1 MLDYIVAI
9 SSQRTN
15 DTWWQQ
21 QRFRLVILY
30 SIVALIL
37 LGMSIVGHIRLLNE
51 VGHTFGG
58 FFWANDTDGRLV
70 IASTPAQLPPIETP
84 PHALIANTYIVRAN
98 EVSLHRGADLASLYK
113 TYQSKQA
120 QSSVSYTVET
130 NNSQTSLVRPV
141 TTFTVD
147 MWWQN
152 YGLGL
157 LAGICWLLVG
167 GILLITASDW
177 TGAVEGMILLPPAT
191 LLLLYSHWGNVQTDT
206 PTDLV
211 FQLIWIP
218 AFAVLGSALIHL
230 SLLYRPEALGRAR
243 RADLMVDG
251 LPYLPLIALIAYEW
265 SAVLLIHRV
274 PMTVNLA
281 VSLGYAALGGLIS
294 LGISLRSLVSVGRID
309 GFLADK
315 RDHQVAQQ
323 HAHLV
328 PSIPIAIR
336 QRIGNLLTLWIGGMA
351 LGLALGALPVL
362 FTGQLF
368 LPLPTFYILAAIYPL
383 ILLYAIRSQRQLDRL
398 HITLD
403 QREEELRQQQKTAEA
418 LQQSNSDSKRTISLL
433 LHADAHLRS
442 LLSQR
447 IHDQPRQQALRIR
460 SLLGHWQHKL
470 RIEAERDPEGKVVV
484 KPIVEALSKVRKISE
499 ELEDDLRGLQLLVED
514 AYQRRNL
521 GLKLH
526 LEKLI
531 REDLPALYP
540 ESSLKIQADL
550 WAIDAL
556 SPDLEQTDEGAKI
569 AEAISYTVTQ
579 ALLNIYNHAG
589 ANYGMVRT
597 IRTGRTLDVYV
608 IDDGRGFDPRKV
620 TPEKTSLFKAQL
632 KAHEAGGT
640 ITVESIPR
648 PEPKHGTTIKLSM
661 PLPHMEQQTSA
672 DRALDY
678 RLPAT
683 SDISDKEMH
692 HS

>member
-1 MLDYIVAI
+1 MLDYIVSTSA
-9 SSQRTN
+9 RHTN

-21 QRFRLVILY
+21 ERFRLVILY

-37 LGMSIVGHIRLLNE
+37 LGISIVGHIRLLNE

-70 IASTPAQLPPIETP
+70 IVSTPAQLSPLGAPAHSPTSS
-84 PHALIANTYIVRAN
+84 TYIVKAN
-98 EVSLHRGADLASLYK
+98 QISLHHGSDLTSLYQ
-113 TYQSKQA
+113 THQSKNA
-120 QSSVSYTVET
+120 QGTITYTIET
-130 NNSQTSLVRPV
+130 NNIQTTLVRPV
-141 TTFTVD
+141 TTFTTD
-147 MWWQN
+147 IWWQN

-167 GILLITASDW
+167 GILLMRAPDW
-177 TGAVEGMILLPPAT
+177 TGAVEGMTLLPPAI
-191 LLLLYSHWGNVQTDT
+191 LLLLYSHWGNVQKNS

-211 FQLIWIP
+211 FQLLWIP
-218 AFAVLGSALIHL
+218 AFALLGAAFIHL
-230 SLLYRPEALGRAR
+230 SLIYRPEALSRAR
-243 RADLMVDG
+243 RPSLMIDG
-251 LPYLPLIALIAYEW
+251 LPYLPLIALVAYEW
-265 SAVLLIHRV
+265 SSVLLIHRL
-274 PMTVNLA
+274 PISFNLA
-281 VSLGYAALGGLIS
+281 VSLGYAAIAGLIS
-294 LGISLRSLVSVGRID
+294 LGIGLRSLVGIGRIG
-309 GFLADK
+309 GFLPVK
-315 RDHQVAQQ
+315 HGQAQQ
-323 HAHLV
+323 HADMA
-328 PSIPIAIR
+328 PTIPAPIR
-336 QRIGNLLTLWIGGMA
+336 KRIGDLLTLWIGGV
-351 LGLALGALPVL
+351 GLVFCLWVLPVV
-362 FTGQLF
+362 FTGQTL
-368 LPLPTFYILAAIYPL
+368 LPLPTFYMLAAIYPL
-383 ILLYAIRSQRQLDRL
+383 ALLYAIHSLRLLDRL
-398 HITLD
+398 HVTLD
-403 QREEELRQQQKTAEA
+403 QREEELRRQQKTEEA
-418 LQQSNSDSKRTISLL
+418 QQQSNADLKHTTSLL

-447 IHDQPRQQALRIR
+447 IHDQPMQQALRIR

-484 KPIVEALSKVRKISE
+484 KPISEALGKVRKISE

-589 ANYGMVRT
+589 ASYALVRT
-597 IRTGRTLDVYV
+597 IRTGRTLEIYI
-608 IDDGRGFDPRKV
+608 IDDGRGFDPRNV
-620 TPEKTSLFKAQL
+620 PPEKTSLFKAQL
-632 KAHEAGGT
+632 KAREAGGAIT
-640 ITVESIPR
+640 IESTLR
-648 PEPKHGTTIKLSM
+648 PEPRHGTIIKLRM
-661 PLPHMEQQTSA
+661 PLPHTEQQTSA
-672 DRALDY
+672 DPALDY

-683 SDISDKEMH
+683 SDINSNEMYR
-692 HS
+692 S